1 MADYQV
7 DPDDVFSEEDS
18 PPLENAISARF
29 LHQSTT
35 SSTHF
40 RPQPTPQTQQSA
52 LRPLSLPPLGK
63 SSFASRPKLNGTV
76 PHYRHGT
83 RPYESRPHRP
93 RIHEPRQRDSRSSE
107 SGYRSVG
114 YSREPPSR
122 QARPVSP
129 PKRKDESPPS
139 EQKDSLTEAASIL
152 PEHTREKVLREE
164 EKRRAAA
171 ASERKRPSRK
181 RRSEDPAAKKAVL
194 QNAKRSRQGQSFGL
208 ASLLAAASNSS
219 SLIKLD
225 PNRNKQ
231 HRDFRSTNER
241 AVYAGVTMT
250 KERKEREERERREAE
265 QRRIDEEQAIDD
277 HFRQMRIQERNE
289 RRRLSKKWRT
299 METVAADMRHAYRL
313 AKIERTLFDPKD
325 KEMASLQDFGLK
337 LQPMGEDPQ
346 VTEMWTIEI
355 EDI

>member
-1 MADYQV
+1 MAAYQV
-7 DPDDVFSEEDS
+7 DPDDLFSDEDS
-18 PPLENAISARF
+18 PPHAPTTAPVRRQPT
-29 LHQSTT
+29 QSTLQ
-35 SSTHF
+35 ST
-40 RPQPTPQTQQSA
+40 

-63 SSFASRPKLNGTV
+63 SSFASRPQQNGTA
-76 PHYRHGT
+76 PPYGRGGRPYEA
-83 RPYESRPHRP
+83 RPYESRPR
-93 RIHEPRQRDSRSSE
+93 EPRQNDIRSSE
-107 SGYRSVG
+107 PRDRNAG
-114 YSREPPSR
+114 YSREPSSR
-122 QARPVSP
+122 PTKPLTFS
-129 PKRKDESPPS
+129 KRGNDSPPS
-139 EQKDSLTEAASIL
+139 DPKNSLTEAASIL

-181 RRSEDPAAKKAVL
+181 RRREEPSAKKAVL

-208 ASLLAAASNSS
+208 ASLLATASNTS

-225 PNRNKQ
+225 PNRSKQ

-265 QRRIDEEQAIDD
+265 QKRIEEEEAIDE
-277 HFRQMRIQERNE
+277 HFRQMRMQERNE
-289 RRRLSKKWRT
+289 RRRLSRKWR
-299 METVAADMRHAYRL
+299 MEETVAADMRHSYRL

-325 KEMASLQDFGLK
+325 KNMASLEAFGLQ
-337 LQPMGEDPQ
+337 LRAIEEDAK